1 MKPTKHNSLVPIA
14 APLGAIIALLG
25 LSLAGHASAQA
36 FNSGSDGSYGPMN
49 ITSNTILIL
58 PTNGIFHC
66 TTITVAG
73 GATLTFA
80 RNPLNTPVYLLA
92 TGDVVIAGTID
103 VSGRSSAQAL
113 AGEGG
118 PGGFDGGF
126 PGAAS
131 AEQPG
136 DGYGP
141 GGGRG
146 GDPSLFSPDR
156 AWAGSFGTVGQV
168 SSQVLYGNPLLMP
181 LIGGSGGGGQKG
193 NPGFGGGGGGG
204 AILIASS
211 TVIEQGGQISA
222 NGGRAPNN
230 VGEGSGGGIR
240 LVAPRVFGNGRFDA
254 ISSTGLGGNGIIRID
269 AIDRSGWNFSFNGKT
284 RQGQNMVVFPPPYRL
299 SIIEAAGQMIAE
311 GGSGTVSVQLP
322 HGASTNQLVKVQARN
337 FTNDVAIR
345 VVVTPEMGPS
355 SRYDTNIVLN
365 GNPSSVTVP
374 VVLPAGQVSRINAW
388 TR

>member
-1 MKPTKHNSLVPIA
+1 M
-14 APLGAIIALLG
+14 PLILTPVGAILTLLG
-25 LSLAGHASAQA
+25 ITLEWTTPAQT

-49 ITSNTILIL
+49 ITSNTTLVL
-58 PTNGIFHC
+58 PTNGIFNC
-66 TTITVAG
+66 TTITIAG

-80 RNPLNTPVYLLA
+80 RNVLNTPVYLLA
-92 TGDVVIAGTID
+92 TGDVLITGNVD
-103 VSGRSSAQAL
+103 VSGRPSAQAL

-126 PGAAS
+126 PAAAT

-141 GGGRG
+141 GGGTG
-146 GDPSLFSPDR
+146 GDPNSFFPNPAL
-156 AWAGSFGTVGQV
+156 AGSFATVGIL
-168 SSQVLYGNPLLMP
+168 SAPVLYGNPLLLP

-193 NPGFGGGGGGG
+193 NPGNGGGGGGG

-211 TVIEQGGQISA
+211 TVIEHRGLISA

-240 LVAPRVFGNGRFDA
+240 LVAPRVFGSGRFEA
-254 ISSTGLGGNGIIRID
+254 IAPTGVGGNGIIRID
-269 AIDRSGWNFSFNGKT
+269 AIDRSGWSFSFVGKT

-299 SIIEAAGQMIAE
+299 SIIEAAGQAIAE
-311 GGSGTVSVQLP
+311 GASGTVTVQLP

-355 SRYDTNIVLN
+355 SRYDTNIVMSA
-365 GNPSSVTVP
+365 NPSTVTVP
-374 VVLPAGQVSRINAW
+374 VVLPAGQLSRINAW